1 MSASRKTR
9 AVDRRGN
16 DRMPSEIDY
25 GRYGVTEDQREFW
38 AVVRQFADREVAP
51 RAEEIDRSGKFP
63 HDVFDKLAA
72 ANLLGT
78 PFPEEFGGAGADNVC
93 AAIELEELS
102 RASGSVGCS
111 VNAHMSLVANLI
123 NQFGT
128 TEQKKRFLT
137 PLASGEKIGA
147 FALSESEAGSD
158 VSNVSTA
165 AVRDGDGWRIS
176 GSKIFNTNGSVAGV
190 FTVTAKTAPS
200 AGRRGMSTFILEAGM
215 DGFSVVKDLEKLGMH
230 GSPTSELV
238 LRDVWVPDD
247 HLVGE
252 PGDGFRHVMQVIE
265 GARVN
270 VASMCVGIAQAAL
283 DESVIYAQQRH
294 QFGRL
299 IGSNQGIQ
307 WLVADMATEID
318 AARLMVLATAR
329 MRDRSEPTRLHA
341 SMAKRFASD
350 VAVQVTNWAVE
361 IFGGYGYTQEF
372 PVERFLR
379 DAKLYQ
385 MGEGTNQICRMVIA
399 RELLPD
405 AR

>member
-1 MSASRKTR
+1 M
-9 AVDRRGN
+9 
-16 DRMPSEIDY
+16 
-25 GRYGVTEDQREFW
+25 
-38 AVVRQFADREVAP
+38 
-51 RAEEIDRSGKFP
+51 
-63 HDVFDKLAA
+63 
-72 ANLLGT
+72 
-78 PFPEEFGGAGADNVC
+78 
-93 AAIELEELS
+93 
-102 RASGSVGCS
+102 
-111 VNAHMSLVANLI
+111 
-123 NQFGT
+123 
-128 TEQKKRFLT
+128 
-137 PLASGEKIGA
+137 
-147 FALSESEAGSD
+147 
-158 VSNVSTA
+158 SNVSTA